1 MICRPPHRQEGLVL
15 KDAFAQ
21 VLLSGVPLTI
31 PLVLLFVSHTFPFGG
46 VTSCAEV
53 NDVCARKMRADG
65 DQQLVLREQRG
76 DWRCRC
82 VWRGFLRLSAELQPR
97 LPLGVHCGLSRLHLG
112 CCCR

>member
-1 MICRPPHRQEGLVL
+1 ML

-53 NDVCARKMRADG
+53 NDVYARK
-65 DQQLVLREQRG
+65 VL
-76 DWRCRC
+76 
-82 VWRGFLRLSAELQPR
+82 AE
-97 LPLGVHCGLSRLHLG
+97 
-112 CCCR
+112 